1 MKAVLLAAGKG
12 KRMRELS
19 RDMPKP
25 MVPVRG
31 KPILEH
37 IITGLRDHAGIREF
51 LIITGYLPQAVER
64 HFQDGKAFG
73 VSTSYARQEVQNG
86 TGKAPELA
94 KDWLAGSDFL
104 LSYGDILIDP
114 LQYRG
119 LVDAHTAD
127 GVLAVKHADDLSKGG
142 AAVLDENGLL
152 KSLVEKPAPGT
163 LTHAW
168 YNCGIYIFT
177 QKIFGYTAR
186 LELSL
191 RGEYELTDA
200 LNAMARDGLELK
212 GVELKGEWADVRDP
226 ETVAELNQ
234 AARS

>member
-37 IITGLRDHAGIREF
+37 IVTGLRDHAGIREF
-51 LIITGYLPQAVER
+51 LIITGYLPEVVEN
-64 HFQDGKAFG
+64 HFQDGTGFG
-73 VSTSYARQEVQNG
+73 AAIAYARQEVQNG

-94 KDWLAGSDFL
+94 KDWLAGSDFV

-114 LQYRG
+114 SQYHD
-119 LVDAHTAD
+119 LVEAHTAD

-142 AAVLDENGLL
+142 AAVLDEAGCL

-163 LTHAW
+163 VLNAW
-168 YNCGIYIFT
+168 YNCGIYIF
-177 QKIFGYTAR
+177 QKTVFDYTAR
-186 LELSL
+186 LELSP

-200 LNAMARDGLELK
+200 LNAMAGDGLKLK
-212 GVELKGEWADVRDP
+212 GVELRGEWADVRDP
-226 ETVAELNQ
+226 ETVEELNQ
-234 AARS
+234 GPKA